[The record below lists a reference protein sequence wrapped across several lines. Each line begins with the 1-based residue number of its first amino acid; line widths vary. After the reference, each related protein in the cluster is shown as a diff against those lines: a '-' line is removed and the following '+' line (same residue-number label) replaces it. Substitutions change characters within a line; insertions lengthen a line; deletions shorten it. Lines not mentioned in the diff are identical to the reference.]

1 MLPAIITSMVR
12 HVSILAIAL
21 ATCGMGLSTLGLGA
35 CGPDGSEETEPGFV
49 LLQPKLDSVAPN
61 ALTLGDTVTVIG
73 TDFIEPEDGAMY
85 LLLDGEYTDSDGV
98 AHDFTGEIQLEVKNS
113 SIAEFTFEEI
123 FFHPSRDKIGTWRG
137 VAALVSRAP
146 NNDDIT
152 AEDESWSTDKDVTL
166 RVEPSVMLS
175 RLRSADDSSC
185 AAVTFAT
192 NSNNNIELGF
202 KAIGFGEASPEQ
214 PWKVRMSFVSPEVSV
229 RYVVPDAFDFW
240 PINGPLDDNVSTLV
254 GEGTHRVE
262 FEIDSGDNVIIDPTR
277 TARRVKV
284 SPPVTIGQQQYS
296 EVVLGTLLAGEAGE
310 GGKTT
315 ANFVVEVTTQDGR
328 SLRRLVTMDIWSE
341 IEIGVWNGA
350 EQVAE
355 RYEAHAVSGC
365 IPGGQIGRQLTYS
378 EGETETRDRSID
390 VKWNASVASGLGFT
404 VGVSAFGLSSSQT
417 WTQSFGV
424 DVTEG
429 ISSSTSTQQ
438 NISVQLL
445 PGYFGMSYRQLE
457 RLERKVDVIYHNACG
472 KSGTVGEAELTNWNF
487 AFDVAQGGSCP
498 PPTNLPP
505 AEVF

>member
-1 MLPAIITSMVR
+1 MDRPASLMV
-12 HVSILAIAL
+12 IAL
-21 ATCGMGLSTLGLGA
+21 ATFSMGLPALGLSG
-35 CGPDGSEETEPGFV
+35 CGPSAAEEEEVGFV
-49 LLQPKLDSVAPN
+49 LLQPKLDSLAPN
-61 ALTLGDTVTVIG
+61 AITLGETVTVVG
-73 TDFIEPEDGAMY
+73 QDFIDPQDGTLS
-85 LLLDGEYTDSDGV
+85 LLLDGVYTDSEGV
-98 AHDFTGEIQLEVKNS
+98 AHDYVGEIQLNVKNS

-123 FFHPSRDKIGTWRG
+123 FFHPTRDKIGTWRG
-137 VAALVSRAP
+137 IAALVNRAP
-146 NNDDIT
+146 NRDDIVG
-152 AEDESWSTDKDVTL
+152 EDESWSLDKDASL
-166 RVEPSVMLS
+166 RIEPSVMLS

-185 AAVTFAT
+185 SAVTFAT
-192 NSNNNIELGF
+192 NANNNLELGF

-214 PWKVRMSFVSPEVSV
+214 PWTVRMSFVSPEVSV

-254 GEGTHRVE
+254 GAGTHRVE
-262 FEIDSGDNVIIDPTR
+262 FEVDSGDNIIINPTR

-284 SPPVTIGQQQYS
+284 SPPVTIGQNQYD
-296 EVVLGTLLAGEAGE
+296 EVVLGTLLAGEATE
-310 GGKTT
+310 GAKST
-315 ANFVVEVTTQDGR
+315 ANFVVEITTNDGR

-350 EQVAE
+350 EQIAE

-378 EGETETRDRSID
+378 EGESETRNRTID
-390 VKWNASVASGLGFT
+390 VKWNAEVSSSLGFS
-404 VGVSAFGLSSSQT
+404 VGVSAFGLKSEQSWS
-417 WTQSFGV
+417 QSFGV
-424 DVTEG
+424 DVSEG

-472 KSGTVGEAELTNWNF
+472 QSGTVGEAELTNWNF
-487 AFDVAQGGSCP
+487 AFDVAQGNTCP

-505 AEVF
+505 AQLY

>member
-1 MLPAIITSMVR
+1 MDR
-12 HVSILAIAL
+12 HASIVVIAL
-21 ATCGMGLSTLGLGA
+21 ATFGLGLPALGLTA
-35 CGPDGSEETEPGFV
+35 CGPAATEEVDPGFV
-49 LLQPKLDSVAPN
+49 LLQPTLDSVAPN
-61 ALTLGDTVTVIG
+61 AITLGDTVTVLG
-73 TDFIEPEDGAMY
+73 KDFIAPEEGTLA

-98 AHDFTGEIQLEVKNS
+98 SQKFIGEIALDVKNS
-113 SIAEFTFEEI
+113 SVAEFKFEEI
-123 FFHPSRDKIGTWRG
+123 FFHPTRDKIGTWRG
-137 VAALVSRAP
+137 VAALVNRSP
-146 NNDDIT
+146 NPDDIS
-152 AEDESWSTDKDVTL
+152 AEDESWSKDKDVSL
-166 RVEPSVMLS
+166 RVEPSIMLS

-185 AAVTFAT
+185 SSVTFAT

-254 GEGTHRVE
+254 GAGTHRVE
-262 FEIDSGDNVIIDPTR
+262 FDVDSGDNIIIDPTR
-277 TARRVKV
+277 TARKVRV
-284 SPPVTIGQQQYS
+284 SPPVTIGQNQYD

-315 ANFVVEVTTQDGR
+315 ANFVVEITTDDGR

-341 IEIGVWNGA
+341 IEIGVWNGS
-350 EQVAE
+350 EQIAE

-365 IPGGQIGRQLTYS
+365 IPGGQIGRQLTYA

-390 VKWNASVASGLGFT
+390 VKWNAQVSSSLGFS
-404 VGVSAFGLSSSQT
+404 VGVSAFGLKSEQSWS
-417 WTQSFGV
+417 QSFGV

-472 KSGTVGEAELTNWNF
+472 QSGTVGEAELTNWNF
-487 AFDVAQGGSCP
+487 AFDVAQGGTCP

-505 AEVF
+505 AEIF